1 MYQIFY
7 ASPYKKVINGK
18 EVDRQGF
25 KPVDIAP
32 YSQLDELFLNA
43 AKDMKAAGLATT
55 NIYYTLAYHSRG
67 TRSKAAWQMQ
77 EFIPYDLDGIDLDRI
92 DQYPPVVCE
101 ALGYK
106 LEDAT
111 IVHSGNGL
119 QILFKVE
126 QVTNPEFIANNKNNW
141 LRSYEK
147 VEKAI
152 KEAKLPITRD
162 TTAWDYA
169 RIFRVPDTINHK
181 KKKLPTGEMVDNI
194 KECKL
199 VQLSKNIVELPFD
212 YAGGESLPNTAMP
225 KGSFGNPDA
234 ETILKGCNFFKW
246 LETNPDEVHEPH
258 AYAALSITAHF
269 ENQSIGQALYDK
281 FSSPSINTKS
291 FEDFT
296 EQARTTSGPRTCV
309 GVNSVWG
316 KCSTCPHYNKIT
328 SPIQLKSD
336 AHIGTQGMGFTVK
349 AGKTLIRDYRGLA
362 LHMLSETSFK
372 TCPTSLTVYAFNGS
386 HYDIMSDQMI
396 KAYAENHFSQPVKEK
411 ERGEFLNLIMVSN
424 ILTVPDEKEFISA
437 KNTEGFINFKNG
449 VLNLRSGDLLPHGKN
464 FHFHY
469 CLPYDYVV
477 GAVAPNWLKFLDQV
491 TLGREDLKNILHEYM
506 GFILFGGEYLYQK
519 ALILSG
525 SGKNGKSTFVNILKI
540 LTGEGNYST
549 VSLQSIGTRTFSVAE
564 IQNKLVNISEEEPP
578 SCFKETGVFKNLTGN
593 NTIQAERKFKNPFN
607 FVSRA
612 KVVITYNEVPYI
624 SDTSTG
630 MRRRLMIVPF
640 DLDLE
645 STPHLVDVKILDK
658 LKDELSGIF
667 NLAIEGYRRLDDIG
681 RFTKSIA
688 VEDAISEAMDFN
700 PFELWLEE
708 NISLSDDL
716 EAHEKCRDVYENY
729 TEYVKG
735 LAEGRLVYSFK
746 KFGMELKKKQ
756 VKSSVLM
763 KGTSSIRIYKGISFN
778 KNIDVKARF

>member
-1 MYQIFY
+1 
-7 ASPYKKVINGK
+7 
-18 EVDRQGF
+18 
-25 KPVDIAP
+25 
-32 YSQLDELFLNA
+32 
-43 AKDMKAAGLATT
+43 
-55 NIYYTLAYHSRG
+55 
-67 TRSKAAWQMQ
+67 
-77 EFIPYDLDGIDLDRI
+77 
-92 DQYPPVVCE
+92 
-101 ALGYK
+101 
-106 LEDAT
+106 
-111 IVHSGNGL
+111 
-119 QILFKVE
+119 
-126 QVTNPEFIANNKNNW
+126 
-141 LRSYEK
+141 
-147 VEKAI
+147 
-152 KEAKLPITRD
+152 
-162 TTAWDYA
+162 
-169 RIFRVPDTINHK
+169 
-181 KKKLPTGEMVDNI
+181 
-194 KECKL
+194 
-199 VQLSKNIVELPFD
+199 
-212 YAGGESLPNTAMP
+212 
-225 KGSFGNPDA
+225 
-234 ETILKGCNFFKW
+234 
-246 LETNPDEVHEPH
+246 
-258 AYAALSITAHF
+258 
-269 ENQSIGQALYDK
+269 
-281 FSSPSINTKS
+281 
-291 FEDFT
+291 
-296 EQARTTSGPRTCV
+296 
-309 GVNSVWG
+309 
-316 KCSTCPHYNKIT
+316 
-328 SPIQLKSD
+328 
-336 AHIGTQGMGFTVK
+336 
-349 AGKTLIRDYRGLA
+349 
-362 LHMLSETSFK
+362 
-372 TCPTSLTVYAFNGS
+372 
-386 HYDIMSDQMI
+386 MSDQMI

-708 NISLSDDL
+708 NISLNDDL